1 MLGSVMDAEDV
12 LQEAYLRWH
21 EAAGKEIRSPK
32 SYLSTI
38 VTRLSIDRLRSAKAR
53 REHYV
58 GTWLPEPLAIG
69 EDSDADEAAIVDETL
84 SMAFLVLLE
93 SLTPVEWAV
102 FLRREVFNYDYEE
115 ISRLVRKAET
125 NCRQIT
131 RWARETVA
139 ARRPRFEAS
148 PEQEE
153 RLAGSFLEA
162 CLSGDMEA
170 LLPLLSEDVT
180 LYSDGGGKARAALKP
195 IHSADK
201 VARLLLGVLRKD
213 SPESIPLPGSTVSPA
228 SSVTWQTVGRRAW
241 G

>member
-1 MLGSVMDAEDV
+1 M
-12 LQEAYLRWH
+12 
-21 EAAGKEIRSPK
+21 SPAC
-32 SYLSTI
+32 LSTG
-38 VTRLSIDRLRSAKAR
+38 SAKAR

-58 GTWLPEPLAIG
+58 GTWLLEPLAIG

-102 FLRREVFNYDYEE
+102 FLRRQVFNYDYEE
-115 ISRLVRKAET
+115 ISRLVGKAEA
-125 NCRQIT
+125 NCRQIA
-131 RWARETVA
+131 RRARETVA

-170 LLPLLSEDVT
+170 LLSLLSEDLT

-195 IHSADK
+195 IHGADK
-201 VARLLLGVLRKD
+201 VARLLLDVLRKD
-213 SPESIPLPGSTVSPA
+213 SPESIHFARINGQPGIIGYLADGRGAGVRMIEASEGRIGAIRFMLNPEKLGTVPPLGQVERKEVPE
-228 SSVTWQTVGRRAW
+228 
-241 G
+241 